1 MVEGGRVVPKFEL
14 KKEKK
19 NHLAK
24 YLGANTIS
32 SGIATG
38 QQYSAHFPARVCKIT
53 YIMLLTKSE
62 KSKNMTA
69 KIWKMQRRFNR
80 KPQKK

>member
-1 MVEGGRVVPKFEL
+1 MTAILKKSHHMPFFWVEELSLWLWKWWASETKLGQMVEGGRVVPKFEL

-19 NHLAK
+19 NRLAK

-38 QQYSAHFPARVCKIT
+38 Q
-53 YIMLLTKSE
+53 
-62 KSKNMTA
+62 
-69 KIWKMQRRFNR
+69 
-80 KPQKK
+80 